1 MYRLRTMTLARLTLA
16 MAAGLLAP
24 LGAAEAADPESCKA
38 VRFSDVGW
46 TDITST
52 TAVASAILE
61 ALGYA
66 PESKLLSI
74 PVTYTSMK
82 NKDIDVYLGDWQ
94 PSMEADRK
102 PFLEDKSIEVFGPNL
117 TGAKYTFAVPKYVA
131 DAGVRD
137 FADLQK
143 FAEKFGSK
151 IFGIEP
157 GNNGNRMITEMI
169 EKKAFGL
176 GGWELVESSEQG
188 MLAEV
193 GRAIG
198 EKQWIVFL
206 GWAPHPMNSVYAIDY
221 LSGGDDYFGPNYG
234 GADIYTNIRA
244 GYAQECPN
252 AARFVTNLRFTL
264 DMENEIMGAILN
276 DGKDAKDAATEWL
289 KAHPDAV
296 KPWLDGVTTLDG
308 RPAAEAVN
316 GLLNG

>member
-1 MYRLRTMTLARLTLA
+1 MPRYVIATLA
-16 MAAGLLAP
+16 MTAGLLSTFAT
-24 LGAAEAADPESCKA
+24 AHAADPESCKA
-38 VRFSDVGW
+38 VRFADVGW

-52 TAVASAILE
+52 TAVASAILQ

-102 PFLEDKSIEVFGPNL
+102 PFLDDKSIEVFGPNL
-117 TGAKYTFAVPKYVA
+117 TGAKYTFAVPKYVS
-131 DAGVRD
+131 DAGVKD

-143 FAEKFGSK
+143 FAEKFGNK
-151 IFGIEP
+151 IYGIEP

-169 EKKAFGL
+169 DKKAFGL
-176 GGWELVESSEQG
+176 ADWELIESSEQG

-206 GWAPHPMNSVYAIDY
+206 GWAPHPMNSVYEIDY

-244 GYAQECPN
+244 GYAAECPN
-252 AARFVTNLRFTL
+252 AAKFVTNLRFTL
-264 DMENEIMGAILN
+264 PMENEIMGAILN
-276 DGKDAKDAATEWL
+276 DSKDADTAATEWL

-296 KPWLDGVTTLDG
+296 KPWLEGVTTIDG
-308 RPAAEAVN
+308 KPAAEAV
-316 GLLNG
+316 GGVLNG

>member
-1 MYRLRTMTLARLTLA
+1 MTLARLTLA